1 MVRGPVR
8 VALIAVSMVVVLRTL
23 MHLQAS
29 WWVYAVIVA
38 AGICWYVVGMGDGR
52 LAERE
57 EQLRRQL
64 EPRTEAENTGV

>member
-1 MVRGPVR
+1 
-8 VALIAVSMVVVLRTL
+8 MVVVLRVL
-23 MHLQAS
+23 MHLHAS

-57 EQLRRQL
+57 EQFKRQ
-64 EPRTEAENTGV
+64 TESHAEENTGV